1 MKKILSILLI
11 AALALSLVPLTASA
25 AEPTKL
31 NHVDIVFDMPK
42 AGDSRDMET
51 EVTVRSIKS
60 GNIDLM
66 AAGATIMY
74 TEWAGDDVETEDDFL
89 FRAGTTYLVT
99 IKLAFD
105 TTKGYCA
112 NYKMLEGDTV
122 VTADTFTATVNGQPA
137 TARTSAPYFP
147 TLQVSLKIEGERM
160 TDTERAELAAKQ
172 EKTAAAL
179 AKARRAVYPARTQ
192 AEADV
197 KNPENKGKTVVI
209 MDREHRGEGYNFAT
223 LDAYDDVGTLIMDVD
238 DSDFYN
244 HECANGF
251 AWVIVWKPYLNEIWL
266 SDKVDVYTFV
276 GRMDGELHDPVFH
289 SPLWESR
296 SDLQFC
302 TTDATLYIPESSV
315 AEFAKKMTEGRGYSI
330 PYSIKVYSGN
340 DVYAAQKAGGAAA
353 TKDWCPGHVYTHQ
366 IRSADRVY
374 TFANCQTAPRWYY
387 SCAICGK
394 CEYNPNHVSA
404 NFKAKPI
411 EKLMEFTHAT
421 LYDELATDEA
431 YIGVNAAGMHVYW
444 LSCDVCGRS
453 DRYLQQHLTEK
464 DLKLSGNDST
474 LEHYQ
479 QEVNAALQ
487 MRETLALSSTE
498 DQAGMFTLRL
508 RNTAKTSTWAQS
520 DVNFAL
526 NDNLLDLELLGN
538 DYTKNISRL
547 QFCSVVVRLAEEMT
561 GKTITPAAANTFTD
575 TNSPYVLKAYAAGI
589 TSGTSAT
596 TFSPD
601 ATLNRQQMA
610 TFLYRT
616 LRYIEKNSDYKYT
629 SYTSKLANYAD
640 NAQLESWAVE
650 SMAFMNALD
659 LIKGTSDTT
668 LSPNNKCTIEQA
680 IAVAERSVYA
690 HQIGWCQVEFSEL
703 KGDSQTDFLTLP
715 VMGTNVGATP
725 REGTIIWSL
734 GKRLGVY
741 MDEPEID
748 NNMPYTYCPV
758 INYYTGQKQYIVARD
773 LVPIRN

>member
-1 MKKILSILLI
+1 MKKILSLLLI

-137 TARTSAPYFP
+137 IARTSAPYFP
-147 TLQVSLKIEGERM
+147 TLQVSLTIEGERM

-192 AEADV
+192 AEADA
-197 KNPENKGKTVVI
+197 KNPENKGKTVVV
-209 MDREHRGEGYNFAT
+209 MDREHRGDGYNFAT
-223 LDAYDDVGTLIMDVD
+223 LDAYDDIGTLIMDVD

-276 GRMDGELHDPVFH
+276 GRMDNELRSPLDH
-289 SPLWESR
+289 SPLWEIR

-479 QEVNAALQ
+479 AEVNAALQ

-508 RNTAKTSTWAQS
+508 RNTAKTSAWAQS

-526 NDNLLDLELLGN
+526 NDNLLDLDLLGN

>member
-1 MKKILSILLI
+1 MKKRLSFLFCAAIV
-11 AALALSLVPLTASA
+11 AALLTVAAFAATPL
-25 AEPTKL
+25 K
-31 NHVDIVFDMPK
+31 HIDIVFDMPK
-42 AGDSRDMET
+42 AGDPCEMET
-51 EVTVRSIKS
+51 AVNVRSIKS
-60 GNIDLM
+60 GDIDLM
-66 AAGATIMY
+66 AAGVTVMY
-74 TEWAGDDVETEDDFL
+74 TEWAGDDVETEDDEFL

-99 IKLAFD
+99 VKLAFD

-112 NYKMLEGDTV
+112 NYTNLMGDTV

-147 TLQVSLKIEGERM
+147 TLQVSLTIEGERM
-160 TDTERAELAAKQ
+160 TDTERAELAAEQ
-172 EKTAAAL
+172 AKTAAAL

-197 KNPENKGKTVVI
+197 KKPENKGKTVVI

-251 AWVIVWKPYLNEIWL
+251 AWVIVWEPYLNEIWL

-387 SCAICGK
+387 SCSICGK

-411 EKLMEFTHAT
+411 EKLSEFTHAT
-421 LYDELATDEA
+421 LYDELATDQA
-431 YIGVNAAGMHVYW
+431 YVGVNAAGMHVYW

-479 QEVNAALQ
+479 AEVNAALQ

-690 HQIGWCQVEFSEL
+690 HQIGWCQVDFDDA
-703 KGDSQTDFLTLP
+703 KGNSQTDFLTLP

>member
-1 MKKILSILLI
+1 MKKLLSLLLI
-11 AALALSLVPLTASA
+11 AALALSLAPMTASA
-25 AEPTKL
+25 AATPLK
-31 NHVDIVFDMPK
+31 HIDIVFDMPK
-42 AGDSRDMET
+42 AGDPCEMET
-51 EVTVRSIKS
+51 AVNVRSIKS
-60 GNIDLM
+60 GGIDLM
-66 AAGATIMY
+66 AAGVTVMY
-74 TEWAGDDVETEDDFL
+74 TEWMGDDVETEDDFL

-99 IKLAFD
+99 VKLAFD

-112 NYKMLEGDTV
+112 NYTNLMGDTV

-147 TLQVSLKIEGERM
+147 TLQVSLTIEGERM
-160 TDTERAELAAKQ
+160 SDTERAELAAAQ

-197 KNPENKGKTVVI
+197 ENPENKGKTVVV

-244 HECANGF
+244 HECADGF

-289 SPLWESR
+289 SPYWESR

-302 TTDATLYIPESSV
+302 TTDGTLYIPESSV

-374 TFANCQTAPRWYY
+374 TFADCQTAPRWYY
-387 SCAICGK
+387 SCIICGK

-404 NFKAKPI
+404 SFDAKPI

-421 LYDELATDEA
+421 LYDQLATDQA
-431 YIGVNAAGMHVYW
+431 YVGVNAAGMHVYW

-479 QEVNAALQ
+479 AEVNAALQ

-575 TNSPYVLKAYAAGI
+575 TSSPYVLKAYAAGI
-589 TSGTSAT
+589 TSGTSET

-616 LRYIEKNSDYKYT
+616 LRYIEKNSDYSYT
-629 SYTSKLANYAD
+629 SYTSKLANYTD
-640 NAQLESWAVE
+640 RGQLESWAEE

-690 HQIGWCQVEFSEL
+690 HQIGWCQVDFDDA
-703 KGDSQTDFLTLP
+703 KGNSQTDFLTLP

-773 LVPIRN
+773 LRPIRN

>member
-42 AGDSRDMET
+42 AGDSREMET

-179 AKARRAVYPARTQ
+179 AQARRAVYPARTQ

-197 KNPENKGKTVVI
+197 KNPENKGKTVVV

-223 LDAYDDVGTLIMDVD
+223 LDAYDDIGTLIMDVD

-244 HECANGF
+244 RECADGF
-251 AWVIVWKPYLNEIWL
+251 AWVIVWKPYLKEIWL

-394 CEYNPNHVSA
+394 CEDNPNHVSA

-508 RNTAKTSTWAQS
+508 RNTAKTSAWAQT

-526 NDNLLDLELLGN
+526 NDNLLDLDLLGN

-575 TNSPYVLKAYAAGI
+575 TSSPYVLKAYAAGI

-629 SYTSKLANYAD
+629 SYTSKLSNYTD
-640 NAQLESWAVE
+640 NGQLESWAVE

-758 INYYTGQKQYIVARD
+758 INYYTGQRQYIVARD

>member
-1 MKKILSILLI
+1 MKKLLSLLLI

-31 NHVDIVFDMPK
+31 NHIDIVFDMPK
-42 AGDSRDMET
+42 AGDSCDMET

-66 AAGATIMY
+66 AAGATVWY
-74 TEWAGDDVETEDDFL
+74 TEWMGDDVETEDDFL
-89 FRAGTTYLVT
+89 FRAGTTYLVNV
-99 IKLAFD
+99 KLAFD

-112 NYKMLEGDTV
+112 NYKMLGGDTI
-122 VTADTFTATVNGQPA
+122 VTAETFSATVNGQPA
-137 TARTSAPYFP
+137 TVRTSAPYFP
-147 TLQVSLKIEGERM
+147 TLQVSLTIEGERM
-160 TDTERAELAAKQ
+160 SDAEKAELAAKQ

-179 AKARRAVYPARTQ
+179 AQARRAVYPARTQ
-192 AEADV
+192 AEADAA
-197 KNPENKGKTVVI
+197 NPENKGKTVVV
-209 MDREHRGEGYNFAT
+209 MDREHRGDGYNFAT
-223 LDAYDDVGTLIMDVD
+223 LDAYDDIGTLIMDVD

-244 HECANGF
+244 HECADGF
-251 AWVIVWKPYLNEIWL
+251 AWVIVWKPYLKEIWL

-276 GRMDGELHDPVFH
+276 GRMDNELRSQLDH
-289 SPLWESR
+289 SPRWEGR

-302 TTDATLYIPESSV
+302 TTDGTVFIPESSV
-315 AEFAKKMTEGRGYSI
+315 AEFAKKMTEGPGYLI
-330 PYSIKVYSGN
+330 PYNIKVYSGN
-340 DVYAAQKAGGAAA
+340 DVYAAQKAGAAAA
-353 TKDWCPGHVYTHQ
+353 TKDWCPGHVFNQQ

-374 TFANCQTAPRWYY
+374 TYPDCRTAPRWYY
-387 SCAICGK
+387 SCSICGK

-404 NFKAKPI
+404 NFKAKPV
-411 EKLMEFTHAT
+411 EKLMECTHST
-421 LYDELATDEA
+421 MYDELATDEA

-453 DRYLQQHLTEK
+453 DRYLQQHMTEK
-464 DLKLSGNDST
+464 DFILTGSDGT
-474 LEHYQ
+474 LEQYQ
-479 QEVNAALQ
+479 KEVNAALQ

-508 RNTAKTSTWAQS
+508 RSTAKTSTWAQS

-526 NDNLLDLELLGN
+526 NDNLLDLDLLGN

-575 TNSPYVLKAYAAGI
+575 TNNPYVLKAYAAGI
-589 TSGTSAT
+589 TSGTSET

-616 LRYIEKNSDYKYT
+616 LRYIEKNSDYSYT
-629 SYTSKLANYAD
+629 SYTSKLDNYTD
-640 NAQLESWAVE
+640 RGQLAGWAEE

-659 LIKGTSDTT
+659 LVKGTSDTT

-690 HQIGWCQVEFSEL
+690 HQIGWCQVVFSEQNSF
-703 KGDSQTDFLTLP
+703 GITDFLTLP

-725 REGTIIWSL
+725 REGTIVWSL

-748 NNMPYTYCPV
+748 DNMPFTYCPV

-773 LVPIRN
+773 LRPVRN

>member
-1 MKKILSILLI
+1 MKKRLSFLFCAAIV
-11 AALALSLVPLTASA
+11 AALLTVAAFAATPL
-25 AEPTKL
+25 K
-31 NHVDIVFDMPK
+31 HIDIVFDMPK
-42 AGDSRDMET
+42 AGDPCELET
-51 EVTVRSIKS
+51 AVNVRSIKS
-60 GNIDLM
+60 GDIDLM
-66 AAGATIMY
+66 AAGVTVLY
-74 TEWAGDDVETEDDFL
+74 TEWAGDDVETEDDEFL

-99 IKLAFD
+99 VKLAFD

-112 NYKMLEGDTV
+112 NYTNLMGDTV

-147 TLQVSLKIEGERM
+147 TLQVSLTIEGERM
-160 TDTERAELAAKQ
+160 TDTERAELAAEQ
-172 EKTAAAL
+172 AKTAAAL

-251 AWVIVWKPYLNEIWL
+251 AWVIVWEPYLNEIWL

-387 SCAICGK
+387 SCSICGK

-411 EKLMEFTHAT
+411 EKLSEFTHAT

-479 QEVNAALQ
+479 AEVNAALQ

-526 NDNLLDLELLGN
+526 NDNLLDLDLLGN

>member
-1 MKKILSILLI
+1 MKKLLSLLLI
-11 AALALSLVPLTASA
+11 AALALSLAPMTASA
-25 AEPTKL
+25 AATPLK
-31 NHVDIVFDMPK
+31 HIDIVFDMPK
-42 AGDSRDMET
+42 AGDPCEMET
-51 EVTVRSIKS
+51 AVNVRSIKS
-60 GNIDLM
+60 GGIDLM
-66 AAGATIMY
+66 AAGVTVMY
-74 TEWAGDDVETEDDFL
+74 TEWAGDDVETEDDEFL

-99 IKLAFD
+99 VKLAFD

-112 NYKMLEGDTV
+112 NYTNLMGDTV

-147 TLQVSLKIEGERM
+147 TLQVSLTIEGERM
-160 TDTERAELAAKQ
+160 SDTEKAELAAAQ

-244 HECANGF
+244 HECADGF
-251 AWVIVWKPYLNEIWL
+251 AWVIVWEPYLNEIWL

-289 SPLWESR
+289 SPYWESR

-302 TTDATLYIPESSV
+302 TTDGTLYIPESSV

-387 SCAICGK
+387 SCSICGK

-421 LYDELATDEA
+421 LYDELATDQA
-431 YIGVNAAGMHVYW
+431 YVGVNAAGMHVYW

-479 QEVNAALQ
+479 AEVNAALQ

-538 DYTKNISRL
+538 DYTKNILRL

-575 TNSPYVLKAYAAGI
+575 TSSPYVLKAYAAGI
-589 TSGTSAT
+589 TSGTSET

-690 HQIGWCQVEFSEL
+690 HQIGWCQVDFDDA
-703 KGDSQTDFLTLP
+703 KGNSQTDFLTLP

-741 MDEPEID
+741 MDEPEIN

-773 LVPIRN
+773 LRPIRN

>member
-1 MKKILSILLI
+1 MKKCLSFLFCAAIV
-11 AALALSLVPLTASA
+11 AALLTVAAFAATPL
-25 AEPTKL
+25 K
-31 NHVDIVFDMPK
+31 HIDIVFDMPK
-42 AGDSRDMET
+42 AGDPCEMET
-51 EVTVRSIKS
+51 AVNVRSIKS
-60 GNIDLM
+60 GDIDLM
-66 AAGATIMY
+66 AAGVTVMY
-74 TEWAGDDVETEDDFL
+74 TEWAGDDVETGDDEFL

-99 IKLAFD
+99 VKLAFD

-112 NYKMLEGDTV
+112 NYTNLMGDTV

-147 TLQVSLKIEGERM
+147 TLQVSLTIEGERM
-160 TDTERAELAAKQ
+160 TDTERAELAAEQ
-172 EKTAAAL
+172 AKTAAAL

-251 AWVIVWKPYLNEIWL
+251 AWVIVWEPYLNEIWL

-387 SCAICGK
+387 SCSICGK

-411 EKLMEFTHAT
+411 EKLSEFTHAT

-479 QEVNAALQ
+479 AEVNAALQ

-526 NDNLLDLELLGN
+526 NDNLLDLDLLGN

>member
-1 MKKILSILLI
+1 MKKRLSFLFCAAIV
-11 AALALSLVPLTASA
+11 AALLTVAAFAATPL
-25 AEPTKL
+25 K
-31 NHVDIVFDMPK
+31 HIDIVFDMPK
-42 AGDSRDMET
+42 AGDPCEMET
-51 EVTVRSIKS
+51 AVNVRSIKS
-60 GNIDLM
+60 GDIDLM
-66 AAGATIMY
+66 AAGVTVMY
-74 TEWAGDDVETEDDFL
+74 TEWAGDDVETEDDEFL

-99 IKLAFD
+99 VKLAFD

-112 NYKMLEGDTV
+112 NYTNLMGDTV

-147 TLQVSLKIEGERM
+147 TLQVSLTIEGERM
-160 TDTERAELAAKQ
+160 TDTERAELAAEQ
-172 EKTAAAL
+172 AKTAAAL

-251 AWVIVWKPYLNEIWL
+251 AWVIVWEPYLNEIWL

-387 SCAICGK
+387 SCVICGK
-394 CEYNPNHVSA
+394 CENNPNHVSA
-404 NFKAKPI
+404 SFDAKPI
-411 EKLMEFTHAT
+411 EKLMECTHAT

-479 QEVNAALQ
+479 AEVNAALQ

-498 DQAGMFTLRL
+498 DQAGMFMLRL

-526 NDNLLDLELLGN
+526 NDNLLDLDLLGN

>member
-1 MKKILSILLI
+1 MKKLLSLLLI
-11 AALALSLVPLTASA
+11 AALALSLAPMTASA
-25 AEPTKL
+25 AATPLK
-31 NHVDIVFDMPK
+31 HIDIVFDMPK
-42 AGDSRDMET
+42 AGDPCEMET
-51 EVTVRSIKS
+51 AVNVRSIKS
-60 GNIDLM
+60 GGIDLM
-66 AAGATIMY
+66 AAGVTVMY
-74 TEWAGDDVETEDDFL
+74 TEWAGDDVETEDDEFL

-99 IKLAFD
+99 VKLAFD

-112 NYKMLEGDTV
+112 NYTNLMGDTV

-147 TLQVSLKIEGERM
+147 TLQVSLTIEGERM
-160 TDTERAELAAKQ
+160 SDTEKAELAAAQ

-209 MDREHRGEGYNFAT
+209 MDSEHRGEGYNFAT

-244 HECANGF
+244 HECADGF
-251 AWVIVWKPYLNEIWL
+251 AWVIVWEPYLNEIWL

-289 SPLWESR
+289 SPYWESR

-302 TTDATLYIPESSV
+302 TTDGTLYIPESSV

-387 SCAICGK
+387 SCSICGK

-421 LYDELATDEA
+421 LYDELATDQA
-431 YIGVNAAGMHVYW
+431 YVGVNAAGMHVYW

-479 QEVNAALQ
+479 AEVNAALQ

-561 GKTITPAAANTFTD
+561 GKSITPAAANTFTD
-575 TNSPYVLKAYAAGI
+575 TSSPYVLKAYAAGI

-629 SYTSKLANYAD
+629 SYTSKLSNYAD

-690 HQIGWCQVEFSEL
+690 HQIGWCQVDFDDA
-703 KGDSQTDFLTLP
+703 KGNSQTDFLTLP

-741 MDEPEID
+741 MDEPEIN

-773 LVPIRN
+773 LRPIRN

>member
-1 MKKILSILLI
+1 MKKLLSLLLI
-11 AALALSLVPLTASA
+11 AALALSLAPMTASA
-25 AEPTKL
+25 AATPLK
-31 NHVDIVFDMPK
+31 HIDIVFDMPK
-42 AGDSRDMET
+42 AGDPCEMET
-51 EVTVRSIKS
+51 AVNVRSIKS
-60 GNIDLM
+60 GDIDLM
-66 AAGATIMY
+66 AAGVTVMY
-74 TEWAGDDVETEDDFL
+74 TEWAGDDVETEDDEFL

-99 IKLAFD
+99 VKLAFD

-112 NYKMLEGDTV
+112 NYTNLMGDTV

-147 TLQVSLKIEGERM
+147 TLQVSLTIEGERM
-160 TDTERAELAAKQ
+160 SDTEKAELAAKQ

-192 AEADV
+192 AEADAA
-197 KNPENKGKTVVI
+197 NPINKGKTVVV
-209 MDREHRGEGYNFAT
+209 MNGSDRGEGYNLGY
-223 LDAYDDVGTLIMDVD
+223 LDQFDDIGTLIMDVD

-244 HECANGF
+244 HYCAESTSDI
-251 AWVIVWKPYLNEIWL
+251 IVWSRYLKEIWL
-266 SDKVDVYTFV
+266 SEKVDVYTFI
-276 GRMDGELHDPVFH
+276 GRMDNSLRSPLDH
-289 SPLWESR
+289 SPRWEIR

-302 TTDATLYIPESSV
+302 STDGTLYIPESAV
-315 AEFAKKMTEGRGYSI
+315 PALIDKQTNGVTYII
-330 PYSIKVYSGN
+330 PYNIKVYSGH
-340 DVYAAQKAGGAAA
+340 DVYAAQKAGGTA
-353 TKDWCPGHVYTHQ
+353 TKDWCPGHVYTQQ
-366 IRSADRVY
+366 IKTADRVY
-374 TFANCQTAPRWYY
+374 TFADCQTAPRWYY
-387 SCAICGK
+387 SCIICGK

-404 NFKAKPI
+404 RFRATAI
-411 EKLMEFTHAT
+411 EKLMEFTHST
-421 LYDELATDEA
+421 LYDQLATDQA
-431 YIGVNAAGMHVYW
+431 YVGVNAAGMHVYW

-479 QEVNAALQ
+479 AEVNAALQ

-575 TNSPYVLKAYAAGI
+575 TSSPYVLKAYAAGI
-589 TSGTSAT
+589 TSGTSET

-616 LRYIEKNSDYKYT
+616 LRYIEKNSDYSYT
-629 SYTSKLANYAD
+629 SYTSKLANYTD
-640 NAQLESWAVE
+640 RGQLESWAEE

-690 HQIGWCQVEFSEL
+690 HQIGWHQVVFSEQN
-703 KGDSQTDFLTLP
+703 GSGITDFLTLP

-725 REGTIIWSL
+725 REGTIIWAL

-773 LVPIRN
+773 LRPIRN

>member
-1 MKKILSILLI
+1 MKKILSLLLI
-11 AALALSLVPLTASA
+11 AALALSFVPLTASA

-31 NHVDIVFDMPK
+31 NHIDIVFDMPK
-42 AGDSRDMET
+42 AGDSREMET

-147 TLQVSLKIEGERM
+147 TLQVSLTIEGERM
-160 TDTERAELAAKQ
+160 TDKERAELAAKQ

-179 AKARRAVYPARTQ
+179 AAARRAVYPARTQ
-192 AEADV
+192 AEADAE
-197 KNPENKGKTVVI
+197 NPVNKGKTVVV
-209 MDREHRGEGYNFAT
+209 MDREHRGEGYNLAY
-223 LDAYDDVGTLIMDVD
+223 LDNFDDIGTLIMDVD

-244 HECANGF
+244 RDCAEGTF
-251 AWVIVWKPYLNEIWL
+251 DVIVWSRHLKNIWL

-276 GRMDGELHDPVFH
+276 GRMDNALRSPLDH
-289 SPLWESR
+289 SPRWEIR

-302 TTDATLYIPESSV
+302 STDGTVYIPESAV
-315 AEFAKKMTEGRGYSI
+315 PAFAKKMTEGPGYLI
-330 PYSIKVYSGN
+330 PYNIKVYSGN
-340 DVYAAQKAGGAAA
+340 DVYAAQKAGAAA
-353 TKDWCPGHVYTHQ
+353 TKDWCPGHVYTQQ
-366 IRSADRVY
+366 IKTADRVY
-374 TFANCQTAPRWYY
+374 TYSDCQTPPRWYY
-387 SCAICGK
+387 SCIICGK

-404 NFKAKPI
+404 SFEAKPI
-411 EKLMEFTHAT
+411 EKLMECTHAT
-421 LYDELATDEA
+421 LYDELATDQA
-431 YIGVNAAGMHVYW
+431 YIGVNAAGMYVYW

-479 QEVNAALQ
+479 AEVNAALQ

-526 NDNLLDLELLGN
+526 NDNLLDLDLLGN

-575 TNSPYVLKAYAAGI
+575 TSSPYVLKAYAAGI

-690 HQIGWCQVEFSEL
+690 HQIGWCQVEFSEQNGL
-703 KGDSQTDFLTLP
+703 GITDFLTLP

-741 MDEPEID
+741 MDAPEID

-758 INYYTGQKQYIVARD
+758 INYYTGQRQYIVARD

>member
-1 MKKILSILLI
+1 MKKRLSFLFCAAIV
-11 AALALSLVPLTASA
+11 AALLTVAAFAATPL
-25 AEPTKL
+25 K
-31 NHVDIVFDMPK
+31 HIDIVFDMPK
-42 AGDSRDMET
+42 AGDPCEMET
-51 EVTVRSIKS
+51 AVNVRSIKS
-60 GNIDLM
+60 GDIDLM
-66 AAGATIMY
+66 AAGVTVMY
-74 TEWAGDDVETEDDFL
+74 TEWAGDDVETEDDEFL

-99 IKLAFD
+99 VKLAFD

-112 NYKMLEGDTV
+112 NYTNLMGDTV

-147 TLQVSLKIEGERM
+147 TLQVSLTIEGERM
-160 TDTERAELAAKQ
+160 TDTERAELAAEQ
-172 EKTAAAL
+172 AKTAAAL

-251 AWVIVWKPYLNEIWL
+251 AWVIVWEPYLNEIWL

-387 SCAICGK
+387 SCSICGK

-411 EKLMEFTHAT
+411 EKLSEFTHAT
-421 LYDELATDEA
+421 LYDELATDQA

-479 QEVNAALQ
+479 AEVNAALQ

-526 NDNLLDLELLGN
+526 NDNLLDLDLLGN

>member
-1 MKKILSILLI
+1 MKKILSLLLI

-31 NHVDIVFDMPK
+31 NHIDIVFDMPK
-42 AGDSRDMET
+42 AGDSREMET

-147 TLQVSLKIEGERM
+147 TLQVSLTIEGERM
-160 TDTERAELAAKQ
+160 TDKERAELAAKQ

-192 AEADV
+192 AEADAE
-197 KNPENKGKTVVI
+197 NPENKGKTVVI

-244 HECANGF
+244 HECATGF

-330 PYSIKVYSGN
+330 PYSIKVYAGN

-479 QEVNAALQ
+479 AEVNAALQ

-508 RNTAKTSTWAQS
+508 RNTAKTSAWAQS

-526 NDNLLDLELLGN
+526 NDNLLDLDLLGN

-758 INYYTGQKQYIVARD
+758 INYYTGQRQYIVARD

>member
-1 MKKILSILLI
+1 MKKILSLLLI

-42 AGDSRDMET
+42 AGDSREMET

-147 TLQVSLKIEGERM
+147 TLQVSLTIEGERM

-192 AEADV
+192 AEADA
-197 KNPENKGKTVVI
+197 KNPENKGKTVVV
-209 MDREHRGEGYNFAT
+209 MDREHRGDGYNFAT
-223 LDAYDDVGTLIMDVD
+223 LDAYDDIGTLIMDVD

-244 HECANGF
+244 RECANGF

-276 GRMDGELHDPVFH
+276 GRMDNELRSPLDH
-289 SPLWESR
+289 SPLWEIR

-302 TTDATLYIPESSV
+302 STDGTVYIPESAV
-315 AEFAKKMTEGRGYSI
+315 PAFAKKMTEGPGYLI
-330 PYSIKVYSGN
+330 PYNIKVYSGN
-340 DVYAAQKAGGAAA
+340 DVYAAQKAGAAA
-353 TKDWCPGHVYTHQ
+353 TKDWCPGHVYTQQ

-374 TFANCQTAPRWYY
+374 TYSDCQTPPRWYY
-387 SCAICGK
+387 SCVICGK
-394 CEYNPNHVSA
+394 CENNPNHVSA
-404 NFKAKPI
+404 SFDAKPI
-411 EKLMEFTHAT
+411 EKLMECTHAT

-479 QEVNAALQ
+479 AEVNAALQ

-526 NDNLLDLELLGN
+526 NDNLLDLDLLGN

-629 SYTSKLANYAD
+629 SYTSKLSNYTD
-640 NAQLESWAVE
+640 NGQLESWAVE

>member
-1 MKKILSILLI
+1 MKKILSLLLI

-31 NHVDIVFDMPK
+31 NHIDIVFDMPK
-42 AGDSRDMET
+42 AGDSREMET

-147 TLQVSLKIEGERM
+147 TLQVSLTIEGERM

-251 AWVIVWKPYLNEIWL
+251 AWVIVWEPYLNEIWL

-340 DVYAAQKAGGAAA
+340 DVYAAQKAGAAA

-404 NFKAKPI
+404 SFEAKPI
-411 EKLMEFTHAT
+411 EKLSEFTHAT
-421 LYDELATDEA
+421 MYDELATDQA
-431 YIGVNAAGMHVYW
+431 YVGVNAAGMHVYW

-526 NDNLLDLELLGN
+526 NDNLLDLDLLGN

-561 GKTITPAAANTFTD
+561 GKSITPAAANTFTD
-575 TNSPYVLKAYAAGI
+575 TNNAYVLKAYAAGI

-741 MDEPEID
+741 MDDPEID

>member
-1 MKKILSILLI
+1 MKKRLSFLFCAAIV
-11 AALALSLVPLTASA
+11 AALLTVAAFAATPL
-25 AEPTKL
+25 K
-31 NHVDIVFDMPK
+31 HIDIVFDMPK
-42 AGDSRDMET
+42 AGDPCEMET
-51 EVTVRSIKS
+51 AVNVRSIKS
-60 GNIDLM
+60 GDIDLM
-66 AAGATIMY
+66 AAGVTVMY
-74 TEWAGDDVETEDDFL
+74 TEWAGDDVETEDDEFL

-99 IKLAFD
+99 VKLAFD

-112 NYKMLEGDTV
+112 NYTNLMGDTV
-122 VTADTFTATVNGQPA
+122 VTADTFTATVNGKPA

-147 TLQVSLKIEGERM
+147 TLQVSLTIEGERM
-160 TDTERAELAAKQ
+160 TDTERAELAAEQ

-197 KNPENKGKTVVI
+197 KNPENKGKTVVV

-251 AWVIVWKPYLNEIWL
+251 AWVIVWEPYLNEIWL

-387 SCAICGK
+387 SCSICGK

-421 LYDELATDEA
+421 LYDELATDQA

-479 QEVNAALQ
+479 AEVNAALQ

-690 HQIGWCQVEFSEL
+690 HQIGWCQVDFDDA
-703 KGDSQTDFLTLP
+703 KGNSQTDFLTLP

>member
-1 MKKILSILLI
+1 MKKILSLLLI

-42 AGDSRDMET
+42 AGDSREMET

-147 TLQVSLKIEGERM
+147 TLQVSLTIEGERM

-197 KNPENKGKTVVI
+197 KNPENKGKTVVV

-251 AWVIVWKPYLNEIWL
+251 AWVIVWEPYLNEIWL

-404 NFKAKPI
+404 SFEAKPI

-421 LYDELATDEA
+421 MYDELATDQA
-431 YIGVNAAGMHVYW
+431 YVGVNAAGMHVYW

-498 DQAGMFTLRL
+498 DQAGMFMLRL

-526 NDNLLDLELLGN
+526 NDNLLDLDLLGN

-575 TNSPYVLKAYAAGI
+575 TNNAYVLKAYAAGI

-741 MDEPEID
+741 MDEPEVD
-748 NNMPYTYCPV
+748 YNMPYTYCPV

>member
-42 AGDSRDMET
+42 AGDSREMET

-147 TLQVSLKIEGERM
+147 TLQVSLTIEGERM
-160 TDTERAELAAKQ
+160 TDKERAELAAKQ

-192 AEADV
+192 AEADA
-197 KNPENKGKTVVI
+197 KNPENKGKTVVV
-209 MDREHRGEGYNFAT
+209 MDREHRGDGYNFAT
-223 LDAYDDVGTLIMDVD
+223 LDAYDDIGTLIMDVD

-244 HECANGF
+244 RECANGF

-276 GRMDGELHDPVFH
+276 GRMDNELRSPLDH
-289 SPLWESR
+289 SPLWEIR

-302 TTDATLYIPESSV
+302 STDGTVYIPESAV
-315 AEFAKKMTEGRGYSI
+315 PAFAKKMTEGPGYLI
-330 PYSIKVYSGN
+330 PYNIKVYSGN
-340 DVYAAQKAGGAAA
+340 DVYAAQKAGAAA
-353 TKDWCPGHVYTHQ
+353 TKDWCPGHVYTQQ

-374 TFANCQTAPRWYY
+374 TYSDCQTPPRWYY
-387 SCAICGK
+387 SCVICGK
-394 CEYNPNHVSA
+394 CENNPNHVSA
-404 NFKAKPI
+404 SFDAKPI
-411 EKLMEFTHAT
+411 EKLMECTHAT

-479 QEVNAALQ
+479 AEVNAALQ

-526 NDNLLDLELLGN
+526 NDNLLDLDLLGN

>member
-1 MKKILSILLI
+1 MKKILSLLLF

-31 NHVDIVFDMPK
+31 NHIDIVFDMPK
-42 AGDSRDMET
+42 AGDSREMET

-147 TLQVSLKIEGERM
+147 TLQVSLTIEGERM
-160 TDTERAELAAKQ
+160 TDKERAELAAKQ

-192 AEADV
+192 AEADAE
-197 KNPENKGKTVVI
+197 NPVNKGKTVVV
-209 MDREHRGEGYNFAT
+209 MDREHRGDGYNLAY
-223 LDAYDDVGTLIMDVD
+223 LDNFDDIGTLIMDVD

-244 HECANGF
+244 RDCAEGTF
-251 AWVIVWKPYLNEIWL
+251 DVIVWSRHLKNIWL

-276 GRMDGELHDPVFH
+276 GRMDNALRSPLDH
-289 SPLWESR
+289 SPRWEIR

-302 TTDATLYIPESSV
+302 STDGTVYIPESAV
-315 AEFAKKMTEGRGYSI
+315 PAFAKKMTEGPGYLI
-330 PYSIKVYSGN
+330 PYNIKVYSGN
-340 DVYAAQKAGGAAA
+340 DVYAAQKAGAAA
-353 TKDWCPGHVYTHQ
+353 TKDWCPGHVYTQQ
-366 IRSADRVY
+366 IKTADRVY
-374 TFANCQTAPRWYY
+374 TYSDCQTPPRWYY
-387 SCAICGK
+387 SCIICGK

-404 NFKAKPI
+404 SFEAKPI
-411 EKLMEFTHAT
+411 EKLMECTHAT
-421 LYDELATDEA
+421 LYDELATDQA
-431 YIGVNAAGMHVYW
+431 YIGVNAAGMYVYW

-479 QEVNAALQ
+479 AEVNAALQ

-526 NDNLLDLELLGN
+526 NDNLLDLDLLGN

-575 TNSPYVLKAYAAGI
+575 TSNAYVLKAYAAGI

-629 SYTSKLANYAD
+629 SYTSKLSNYTD
-640 NAQLESWAVE
+640 NGQLESWAVE

-690 HQIGWCQVEFSEL
+690 HQIGWCQVEFSEQNGL
-703 KGDSQTDFLTLP
+703 GITDFLTLP

-741 MDEPEID
+741 MDAPEID

-758 INYYTGQKQYIVARD
+758 INYYTGQRQYIVARD

>member
-1 MKKILSILLI
+1 MKKILSLLLI

-147 TLQVSLKIEGERM
+147 TLQVSLTIEGERM

-244 HECANGF
+244 HECATGF

-330 PYSIKVYSGN
+330 PYSIKVYAGN

-479 QEVNAALQ
+479 AEVNAALQ

-508 RNTAKTSTWAQS
+508 RNTAKTSAWAQS

-526 NDNLLDLELLGN
+526 NDNLLDLDLLGN

-640 NAQLESWAVE
+640 NAQIESWAVE

-715 VMGTNVGATP
+715 VEGTNVGATP

>member
-1 MKKILSILLI
+1 MKKRLSFLFCAAIV
-11 AALALSLVPLTASA
+11 AALLTVAAFAATPL
-25 AEPTKL
+25 K
-31 NHVDIVFDMPK
+31 HIDIVFDMPK
-42 AGDSRDMET
+42 AGDPCEMET
-51 EVTVRSIKS
+51 AVNVRSIKS
-60 GNIDLM
+60 GDIDLM

-74 TEWAGDDVETEDDFL
+74 TEWAGDDVETEDDEFL

-99 IKLAFD
+99 VKLAFD

-112 NYKMLEGDTV
+112 NYTNLMGDTV

-147 TLQVSLKIEGERM
+147 TLQVSLTIEGERM
-160 TDTERAELAAKQ
+160 TDTERAELAVEQA
-172 EKTAAAL
+172 KTAAAL

-197 KNPENKGKTVVI
+197 KKPENKGKTVVV

-244 HECANGF
+244 HECADGF
-251 AWVIVWKPYLNEIWL
+251 AWVIVWEPYLNEIWL

-387 SCAICGK
+387 SCSICGK

-479 QEVNAALQ
+479 AEVNAALQ

-526 NDNLLDLELLGN
+526 NDNLLDLDLLGN

-616 LRYIEKNSDYKYT
+616 LRYIEKNSDYSYT

-725 REGTIIWSL
+725 REGTIIWAL

-741 MDEPEID
+741 MDEPEIN

>member
-1 MKKILSILLI
+1 MKKRLSFLFCAAIVAVLLSV
-11 AALALSLVPLTASA
+11 AAFAATPL
-25 AEPTKL
+25 K
-31 NHVDIVFDMPK
+31 HVDIVFDMPK
-42 AGDSRDMET
+42 AGDPCEMET
-51 EVTVRSIKS
+51 AVNVRSIKS
-60 GNIDLM
+60 GDIDLM
-66 AAGATIMY
+66 AAGVTVMY
-74 TEWAGDDVETEDDFL
+74 TEWAGDDVETEDDEFL

-99 IKLAFD
+99 VKLAFD

-112 NYKMLEGDTV
+112 NYTNLMGDTV

-147 TLQVSLKIEGERM
+147 TLQVSLTIEGERM
-160 TDTERAELAAKQ
+160 TDTERAELAAEQ
-172 EKTAAAL
+172 AKTAAAL

-244 HECANGF
+244 HECADGF
-251 AWVIVWKPYLNEIWL
+251 AWVIVWEPYLNEIWL

-289 SPLWESR
+289 SPYWESR

-302 TTDATLYIPESSV
+302 TTDATLYIPKSSV

-387 SCAICGK
+387 SCSICGK
-394 CEYNPNHVSA
+394 CEHNPNHVSA

-421 LYDELATDEA
+421 LYDELATDQA
-431 YIGVNAAGMHVYW
+431 YVGVNAAGMHVYW

-479 QEVNAALQ
+479 AEVNAALQ

-526 NDNLLDLELLGN
+526 NDNLLDLDLLGN

-629 SYTSKLANYAD
+629 SYTSKLANYTD
-640 NAQLESWAVE
+640 KGQLESWAVE

>member
-1 MKKILSILLI
+1 MKKILSLLLI
-11 AALALSLVPLTASA
+11 AVLALSLVPLTASA

-31 NHVDIVFDMPK
+31 NHIDIVFDMPK
-42 AGDSRDMET
+42 AGDSREMET

-147 TLQVSLKIEGERM
+147 TLQVSLTIEGERM
-160 TDTERAELAAKQ
+160 TDKERAELAAKQ

-244 HECANGF
+244 HECATGF

-330 PYSIKVYSGN
+330 PYSIKVYAGN

-479 QEVNAALQ
+479 AEVNAALQ

-508 RNTAKTSTWAQS
+508 RNTAKTSAWAQS

-526 NDNLLDLELLGN
+526 NDNLLDLDLLGN

-741 MDEPEID
+741 MDAPEID

-758 INYYTGQKQYIVARD
+758 INYYTGQRQYIVARD

>member
-1 MKKILSILLI
+1 MKKILSLLLI

-147 TLQVSLKIEGERM
+147 TLQVSLTIEGERM
-160 TDTERAELAAKQ
+160 TDKERAELAAKQ

-244 HECANGF
+244 HECATGF

-276 GRMDGELHDPVFH
+276 GRMDNELHSPLDH

-302 TTDATLYIPESSV
+302 TTDGTLFIPESSV
-315 AEFAKKMTEGRGYSI
+315 AEFAKKMTEGHGYSI
-330 PYSIKVYSGN
+330 PYSIKVYAGN
-340 DVYAAQKAGGAAA
+340 DVYAAQKAGAAAA

-387 SCAICGK
+387 SCVICGK

-479 QEVNAALQ
+479 AEVNAALQ

-508 RNTAKTSTWAQS
+508 RNTAKTSAWAQS

-526 NDNLLDLELLGN
+526 NDNLLDLDLLGN

-690 HQIGWCQVEFSEL
+690 HQIGWCQVDFDKL
-703 KGDSQTDFLTLP
+703 KDNGLTDFLTLP
-715 VMGTNVGATP
+715 VEGTNVGATP

-758 INYYTGQKQYIVARD
+758 INYYTGQRQYIVARD

>member
-1 MKKILSILLI
+1 MKKILSLLLI

-31 NHVDIVFDMPK
+31 NHIDIVFDMPK
-42 AGDSRDMET
+42 AGDSREMET

-147 TLQVSLKIEGERM
+147 TLQVSLTIEGERM
-160 TDTERAELAAKQ
+160 TDKERAELAAKQ

-192 AEADV
+192 AEADAA
-197 KNPENKGKTVVI
+197 NPENKGKTVVV

-244 HECANGF
+244 RECADGF

-479 QEVNAALQ
+479 AEVNAALQ

-508 RNTAKTSTWAQS
+508 RNTAKTSAWAQS

-526 NDNLLDLELLGN
+526 NDNLLDLDLLGN

-715 VMGTNVGATP
+715 VEGTNVGATP

>member
-1 MKKILSILLI
+1 MKKRLSFLFCAAIV
-11 AALALSLVPLTASA
+11 AALLTVAAFAATPL
-25 AEPTKL
+25 K
-31 NHVDIVFDMPK
+31 HIDIVFDMPK
-42 AGDSRDMET
+42 AGDPCEMET
-51 EVTVRSIKS
+51 AVNVRSIKS
-60 GNIDLM
+60 GDIDLM
-66 AAGATIMY
+66 AAGVTVMY
-74 TEWAGDDVETEDDFL
+74 TEWAGDDVETEDDEFL

-99 IKLAFD
+99 VKLAFD

-112 NYKMLEGDTV
+112 NYTNLMGDTV

-147 TLQVSLKIEGERM
+147 TLQVSLTIEGERM
-160 TDTERAELAAKQ
+160 TDTERAELAAEQ
-172 EKTAAAL
+172 AKTAAAL

-251 AWVIVWKPYLNEIWL
+251 AWVIVWEPYLNEIWL

-387 SCAICGK
+387 SCSICGK

-431 YIGVNAAGMHVYW
+431 YVGVNAAGMHVYW

-479 QEVNAALQ
+479 AEVNAALQ

-498 DQAGMFTLRL
+498 DQAGMFMLRL
-508 RNTAKTSTWAQS
+508 RNTAKTSAWAQS

-526 NDNLLDLELLGN
+526 NDNLLDLDLLGN

>member
-147 TLQVSLKIEGERM
+147 TLQVSLTIEGERM

-192 AEADV
+192 AEADA
-197 KNPENKGKTVVI
+197 KNPENKGKTVVV
-209 MDREHRGEGYNFAT
+209 MDREHRGDGYNFAT
-223 LDAYDDVGTLIMDVD
+223 LDAYDDIGTLIMDVD

-244 HECANGF
+244 RECANGF

-276 GRMDGELHDPVFH
+276 GRMDNELRSPLDH
-289 SPLWESR
+289 SPLWEIR

-302 TTDATLYIPESSV
+302 STDGTVYIPESAV
-315 AEFAKKMTEGRGYSI
+315 PAFAKKMTEGPGYLI
-330 PYSIKVYSGN
+330 PYNIKVYSGN
-340 DVYAAQKAGGAAA
+340 DVYAAQKAGAAA
-353 TKDWCPGHVYTHQ
+353 TKDWCPGHVYTQQ

-374 TFANCQTAPRWYY
+374 TYSDCQTPPRWYY
-387 SCAICGK
+387 SCVICGK
-394 CEYNPNHVSA
+394 CENNPNHVSA
-404 NFKAKPI
+404 SFDAKPI
-411 EKLMEFTHAT
+411 EKLMECTHAT

-479 QEVNAALQ
+479 AEVNAALQ

-526 NDNLLDLELLGN
+526 NDNLLDLDLLGN

>member
-1 MKKILSILLI
+1 MKKILSLLLI

-42 AGDSRDMET
+42 AGDSREMET

-147 TLQVSLKIEGERM
+147 TLQVSLTIEGERM
-160 TDTERAELAAKQ
+160 TDKERAELAAKQ

-192 AEADV
+192 AEADAE
-197 KNPENKGKTVVI
+197 NPVNKGKTVVV
-209 MDREHRGEGYNFAT
+209 MDREHRGDGYNLAY
-223 LDAYDDVGTLIMDVD
+223 LDNFDDIGTLIMDVD

-244 HECANGF
+244 RDCAEGTF
-251 AWVIVWKPYLNEIWL
+251 DVIVWSRHLKNIWL

-276 GRMDGELHDPVFH
+276 GRMDNALRSPLDH
-289 SPLWESR
+289 SPRWEIR

-302 TTDATLYIPESSV
+302 STDGTVYIPESAV
-315 AEFAKKMTEGRGYSI
+315 PAFAKKMTEGPGYLI
-330 PYSIKVYSGN
+330 PYNIKVYSGN
-340 DVYAAQKAGGAAA
+340 DVYAAQKAGAAA
-353 TKDWCPGHVYTHQ
+353 TKDWCPGHVYTQQ
-366 IRSADRVY
+366 IKTADRVY
-374 TFANCQTAPRWYY
+374 TYSDCQTPPRWYY
-387 SCAICGK
+387 SCIICGK

-404 NFKAKPI
+404 SFEAKPI
-411 EKLMEFTHAT
+411 EKLMECTHAT
-421 LYDELATDEA
+421 LYDELATDQA
-431 YIGVNAAGMHVYW
+431 YVGVNAAGMHVYW

-526 NDNLLDLELLGN
+526 NDNLLDLDLLGN

-575 TNSPYVLKAYAAGI
+575 TSSPYVLKAYAAGI

-616 LRYIEKNSDYKYT
+616 LRYIEKNSDYSYT
-629 SYTSKLANYAD
+629 SYTSKLSNYTD
-640 NAQLESWAVE
+640 NGQLESWAVE

-690 HQIGWCQVEFSEL
+690 HQIGWCQVDFDEL
-703 KGDSQTDFLTLP
+703 KGNGITDFLTLP

-758 INYYTGQKQYIVARD
+758 INYYTGQRQYIVARD

>member
-1 MKKILSILLI
+1 MKKLLSLLLI
-11 AALALSLVPLTASA
+11 AALALSLAPLTATA
-25 AEPTKL
+25 AATPLK
-31 NHVDIVFDMPK
+31 HIDIVFDMPK
-42 AGDSRDMET
+42 AGDSREMET
-51 EVTVRSIKS
+51 AVNVRSIKS
-60 GNIDLM
+60 GGIDLM
-66 AAGATIMY
+66 AAGVTVMY
-74 TEWAGDDVETEDDFL
+74 TEWMGDDVETEDDFL

-99 IKLAFD
+99 VKLAFD

-112 NYKMLEGDTV
+112 NYTNLMGDTV

-147 TLQVSLKIEGERM
+147 TLQVSLTIEGERM
-160 TDTERAELAAKQ
+160 SDTEKAELAAAQ

-192 AEADV
+192 AEADAE
-197 KNPENKGKTVVI
+197 NPENKGKTVVV

-244 HECANGF
+244 HECADGF
-251 AWVIVWKPYLNEIWL
+251 AWVIVWEPYLNEIWL

-289 SPLWESR
+289 SPYWESR

-374 TFANCQTAPRWYY
+374 TYSDCQTPPRWYY
-387 SCAICGK
+387 SCVTCGK

-479 QEVNAALQ
+479 AEVNAALQ

-526 NDNLLDLELLGN
+526 NDNLLDLDLLGN

-575 TNSPYVLKAYAAGI
+575 TSSPYVLKAYAAGI
-589 TSGTSAT
+589 TSGTSET

>member
-1 MKKILSILLI
+1 MKKRLSFLFCAAIV
-11 AALALSLVPLTASA
+11 AALLTVAAFAATPL
-25 AEPTKL
+25 K
-31 NHVDIVFDMPK
+31 HIDIVFDMPK
-42 AGDSRDMET
+42 AGDPCEMET
-51 EVTVRSIKS
+51 AVNVRSIKS
-60 GNIDLM
+60 GDIDLM
-66 AAGATIMY
+66 AAGVTVMY
-74 TEWAGDDVETEDDFL
+74 TEWAGDDVETEDDEFL

-99 IKLAFD
+99 VKLAFD

-112 NYKMLEGDTV
+112 NYTNLMGDTV

-147 TLQVSLKIEGERM
+147 TLQVSLTIEGERM
-160 TDTERAELAAKQ
+160 TDTERAELAAEQ
-172 EKTAAAL
+172 AKTAAAL

-251 AWVIVWKPYLNEIWL
+251 AWVIVWEPYLNEIWL

-387 SCAICGK
+387 SCSICGK

-411 EKLMEFTHAT
+411 EKLSEFTHAT
-421 LYDELATDEA
+421 LYDELATDQA
-431 YIGVNAAGMHVYW
+431 YVGVNAAGMHVYW

-479 QEVNAALQ
+479 AEVNVALQ

-561 GKTITPAAANTFTD
+561 GKSITPAAASTFTD
-575 TNSPYVLKAYAAGI
+575 TNNAYVLKAYAAGI

-616 LRYIEKNSDYKYT
+616 LRYIEKNSDYSYT

>member
-1 MKKILSILLI
+1 MKKILSLLLI

-31 NHVDIVFDMPK
+31 NHIDIVFDMPK
-42 AGDSRDMET
+42 AGDSREMET

-147 TLQVSLKIEGERM
+147 TLQVSLTIEGERM
-160 TDTERAELAAKQ
+160 TDTERAELAAEQ

-192 AEADV
+192 AEVDAE
-197 KNPENKGKTVVI
+197 NPVNKGKTVVI

-244 HECANGF
+244 HECATGF
-251 AWVIVWKPYLNEIWL
+251 AWVIVWEPYLNEIWL

-340 DVYAAQKAGGAAA
+340 DVYAAQKAGAAA

-374 TFANCQTAPRWYY
+374 TYSDCQTPPRWYY

-394 CEYNPNHVSA
+394 CENNPNHVSA
-404 NFKAKPI
+404 SFEAKPI
-411 EKLMEFTHAT
+411 ERLMECTHAT
-421 LYDELATDEA
+421 LYDELATDQA
-431 YIGVNAAGMHVYW
+431 YVGVNAAGMHVYW

-479 QEVNAALQ
+479 AEVNAALQ

-526 NDNLLDLELLGN
+526 NDNLLDLDLLGN

-547 QFCSVVVRLAEEMT
+547 QFCSVMVRLAEEMT

-575 TNSPYVLKAYAAGI
+575 TSSPYVLKAYAAGI

-616 LRYIEKNSDYKYT
+616 LRYIEKNSDYSYT
-629 SYTSKLANYAD
+629 SYTSKLSNYTD
-640 NAQLESWAVE
+640 NGQLESWAVE

-690 HQIGWCQVEFSEL
+690 HQIGWCQVVFSEQNSS
-703 KGDSQTDFLTLP
+703 GVTDFLTLP
-715 VMGTNVGATP
+715 VEGTNVGATP

-741 MDEPEID
+741 MDEPEVD
-748 NNMPYTYCPV
+748 YNMPYTYCPV
-758 INYYTGQKQYIVARD
+758 INYYTGQRQYIVARD
-773 LVPIRN
+773 LRPVRN

>member
-1 MKKILSILLI
+1 MKKRLSFLFCAAIV
-11 AALALSLVPLTASA
+11 AALLTVAAFAATPL
-25 AEPTKL
+25 K
-31 NHVDIVFDMPK
+31 HIDIVFDMPK
-42 AGDSRDMET
+42 AGDPCEMET
-51 EVTVRSIKS
+51 AVNVRSIKS
-60 GNIDLM
+60 GDIDLM
-66 AAGATIMY
+66 AAGVTVMY
-74 TEWAGDDVETEDDFL
+74 TEWAGDDVETEDDEFL

-99 IKLAFD
+99 VKLAFD

-112 NYKMLEGDTV
+112 NYTNLMGDTV
-122 VTADTFTATVNGQPA
+122 VTADTFTATVNGHPA

-147 TLQVSLKIEGERM
+147 TLQVSLTIEGERM
-160 TDTERAELAAKQ
+160 TDTERAELAAEQ
-172 EKTAAAL
+172 AKTAAAL

-197 KNPENKGKTVVI
+197 KKPENKGKTVVI

-251 AWVIVWKPYLNEIWL
+251 AWVIVWEPYLNEIWL

-387 SCAICGK
+387 SCSICGK

-411 EKLMEFTHAT
+411 EKLSEFTHAT

-479 QEVNAALQ
+479 AEVNAALQ

-526 NDNLLDLELLGN
+526 NDNLLDLDLLGN

-561 GKTITPAAANTFTD
+561 GKTITPAAASTFTD

>member
-1 MKKILSILLI
+1 MKKLLPLLLL
-11 AALALSLVPLTASA
+11 ALALSALVLTASA
-25 AEPTKL
+25 APTQLK
-31 NHVDIVFDMPK
+31 HVDIVFDMPK
-42 AGDSRDMET
+42 AGDPCEMET
-51 EVTVRSIKS
+51 AVTVRSIKS
-60 GNIDLM
+60 GNIDLV
-66 AAGATIMY
+66 AAGATVQY
-74 TEWAGDDVETEDDFL
+74 TEWLGDDVETEDEFM
-89 FRAGTTYLVT
+89 FRAGTTYLVNV
-99 IKLAFD
+99 KLAFD

-112 NYKMLEGDTV
+112 AYKMLGGDTIV
-122 VTADTFTATVNGQPA
+122 APETFTATVNGVPA
-137 TARTSAPYFP
+137 TVRTSAPYFP
-147 TLQVSLKIEGERM
+147 MLQVSLTIEGERM
-160 TDTERAELAAKQ
+160 TDTERAELAAEQ
-172 EKTAAAL
+172 AKTAAAL

-251 AWVIVWKPYLNEIWL
+251 AWVIVWEPYLNEIWL

-276 GRMDGELHDPVFH
+276 GRMDGELRSLLDH
-289 SPLWESR
+289 SPRWEIR

-302 TTDATLYIPESSV
+302 TTDGTVYIPESAV
-315 AEFAKKMTEGRGYSI
+315 PAFAKKMTEGPGFLI
-330 PYSIKVYSGN
+330 PYNIKVYSGN

-353 TKDWCPGHVYTHQ
+353 TKDWCPGHVFTQQ

-387 SCAICGK
+387 SCVICGK

-431 YIGVNAAGMHVYW
+431 YIGVNEAGMHVYW

-453 DRYLQQHLTEK
+453 DRYLQQHMTEK
-464 DLKLSGNDST
+464 DFTLTGSEGT
-474 LEHYQ
+474 LEQYQ
-479 QEVNAALQ
+479 KEVNAALQ

-526 NDNLLDLELLGN
+526 NDNLLDPDLLGN

-575 TNSPYVLKAYAAGI
+575 TSSPYVLKAYAAGI
-589 TSGTSAT
+589 TSGTSET

-616 LRYIEKNSDYKYT
+616 LRYIEKNSDYSYT
-629 SYTSKLANYAD
+629 SYTSKLANYTD
-640 NAQLESWAVE
+640 NGQLESWAVE

-690 HQIGWCQVEFSEL
+690 HQIGWYQVSSDTES
-703 KGDSQTDFLTLP
+703 DFLILP
-715 VMGTNVGATP
+715 VKGTNVGATP
-725 REGTIIWSL
+725 RPGTIVWVT
-734 GKRLGVY
+734 GKRMGGSIDL
-741 MDEPEID
+741 PEVD
-748 NNMPYTYCPV
+748 NNLPYTYYPA
-758 INYYTGQKQYIVARD
+758 INYYTGQRQYIVARD
-773 LVPIRN
+773 LRPIRGK

>member
-1 MKKILSILLI
+1 MKKLLSLLLI
-11 AALALSLVPLTASA
+11 AALALSLAPMTASA
-25 AEPTKL
+25 AATPLK
-31 NHVDIVFDMPK
+31 HIDIVFDMPK
-42 AGDSRDMET
+42 AGDPCEMET
-51 EVTVRSIKS
+51 AVNVRSIKS
-60 GNIDLM
+60 GGIDLM
-66 AAGATIMY
+66 AAGVTVMY
-74 TEWAGDDVETEDDFL
+74 TEWMGDDVETEDDEFL

-99 IKLAFD
+99 VKLAFD

-112 NYKMLEGDTV
+112 NYTNLMGDTV

-147 TLQVSLKIEGERM
+147 TLQVSLTIEGERM
-160 TDTERAELAAKQ
+160 SDTEKAELAAAQ

-197 KNPENKGKTVVI
+197 ENPENKGKTVVV

-223 LDAYDDVGTLIMDVD
+223 LDAYDDIGTLIMDVD

-244 HECANGF
+244 HECADGF
-251 AWVIVWKPYLNEIWL
+251 AWVIVWEPYLNEIWL

-374 TFANCQTAPRWYY
+374 TFADCQTAPRWYY
-387 SCAICGK
+387 SCIICGK

-404 NFKAKPI
+404 SFDAKPI

-421 LYDELATDEA
+421 LYDQLATDQA
-431 YIGVNAAGMHVYW
+431 YVGVNAAGMHVYW

-479 QEVNAALQ
+479 AEVNAALQ

-575 TNSPYVLKAYAAGI
+575 TSSPYVLKAYAAGI
-589 TSGTSAT
+589 TSGTSET

-773 LVPIRN
+773 LRPIRN

>member
-1 MKKILSILLI
+1 MKKILSLLLI

-31 NHVDIVFDMPK
+31 NHIDIVFDMPK
-42 AGDSRDMET
+42 AGDSREMET

-122 VTADTFTATVNGQPA
+122 VTADTFTATVNGKPA

-147 TLQVSLKIEGERM
+147 TLQVSLTIEGERM
-160 TDTERAELAAKQ
+160 TDKERAELAAKQ

-192 AEADV
+192 AEADAE
-197 KNPENKGKTVVI
+197 NPVNKGKTVVV
-209 MDREHRGEGYNFAT
+209 MDREHRGDGYNLAY
-223 LDAYDDVGTLIMDVD
+223 LDNFDDIGTLIMDVD

-244 HECANGF
+244 RDCAEGTF
-251 AWVIVWKPYLNEIWL
+251 DVIVWSRHLKNIWL

-276 GRMDGELHDPVFH
+276 GRMDNALRSPLDH
-289 SPLWESR
+289 SPRWEIR

-302 TTDATLYIPESSV
+302 STDGTVYIPESAV
-315 AEFAKKMTEGRGYSI
+315 PAFAKKMTEGPGYLI
-330 PYSIKVYSGN
+330 PYNIKVYSGN
-340 DVYAAQKAGGAAA
+340 DVYAAQKAGAAA
-353 TKDWCPGHVYTHQ
+353 TKDWCPGHVYTQQ
-366 IRSADRVY
+366 IKTADRVY
-374 TFANCQTAPRWYY
+374 TYSDCQTPPRWYY
-387 SCAICGK
+387 SCIICGK

-404 NFKAKPI
+404 SFEAKPI
-411 EKLMEFTHAT
+411 EKLMECTHAT
-421 LYDELATDEA
+421 LYDELATDQA

-526 NDNLLDLELLGN
+526 NDNLLDLDLLGN

-575 TNSPYVLKAYAAGI
+575 TSSPYVLKAYAAGI

-640 NAQLESWAVE
+640 NGQLESWAVE

-690 HQIGWCQVEFSEL
+690 HQIGWCQVEFSEQNGL
-703 KGDSQTDFLTLP
+703 GITDFLTLP

-725 REGTIIWSL
+725 REGTIVWCL

-758 INYYTGQKQYIVARD
+758 INYYTGQRQYIVARD

>member
-1 MKKILSILLI
+1 MKKILSLLLI

-42 AGDSRDMET
+42 AGDSREMET

-276 GRMDGELHDPVFH
+276 GRMDNELRSPLDH

-374 TFANCQTAPRWYY
+374 TYSDCQTPPRWYY
-387 SCAICGK
+387 SCVICGK

-411 EKLMEFTHAT
+411 EKLSEFTHAT

-508 RNTAKTSTWAQS
+508 RNTAKTSAWAQS

-526 NDNLLDLELLGN
+526 NDNLLDLDLLGN

-629 SYTSKLANYAD
+629 SYTSKLSNYTD
-640 NAQLESWAVE
+640 NGQLESWAVE

>member
-1 MKKILSILLI
+1 MKKRLSFLFCAAIV
-11 AALALSLVPLTASA
+11 AALLTVAAFAATPL
-25 AEPTKL
+25 K
-31 NHVDIVFDMPK
+31 HIDIVFDMPK
-42 AGDSRDMET
+42 AGDPCEMET
-51 EVTVRSIKS
+51 AVNVRSIKS
-60 GNIDLM
+60 GDIDLM
-66 AAGATIMY
+66 AAGVTVMY
-74 TEWAGDDVETEDDFL
+74 TEWAGDDVETEDDEFL

-99 IKLAFD
+99 VKLAFD

-112 NYKMLEGDTV
+112 NYTNLMGDTV

-147 TLQVSLKIEGERM
+147 TLQVSLTIEGERM
-160 TDTERAELAAKQ
+160 TDTERAELAAEQ
-172 EKTAAAL
+172 AKTAAAL

-251 AWVIVWKPYLNEIWL
+251 AWVIVWEPYLNEIWL

-387 SCAICGK
+387 SCSICGK

-411 EKLMEFTHAT
+411 EKLSEFTHAT

-479 QEVNAALQ
+479 AEVNAALQ

-526 NDNLLDLELLGN
+526 NDNLLDLDLLGN

-690 HQIGWCQVEFSEL
+690 HQIGWCQVDFDDA
-703 KGDSQTDFLTLP
+703 KGNDITDFLTLP

>member
-1 MKKILSILLI
+1 MKKRLSFLFCAAIV
-11 AALALSLVPLTASA
+11 AALLTVAAFAATPL
-25 AEPTKL
+25 K
-31 NHVDIVFDMPK
+31 HIDIVFDMPK
-42 AGDSRDMET
+42 AGDPCEMET
-51 EVTVRSIKS
+51 AVNVRSIKS
-60 GNIDLM
+60 GDIDLM
-66 AAGATIMY
+66 AAGVTVMY
-74 TEWAGDDVETEDDFL
+74 TEWAGDDVETEDDEFL

-99 IKLAFD
+99 VKLAFD

-112 NYKMLEGDTV
+112 NYTNLMGDTV

-147 TLQVSLKIEGERM
+147 TLQVSLTIEGERM
-160 TDTERAELAAKQ
+160 TDTERAELAAEQ
-172 EKTAAAL
+172 AKTAAAL

-197 KNPENKGKTVVI
+197 KKTENKGKTVVI

-251 AWVIVWKPYLNEIWL
+251 AWVIVWEPYLNEIWL

-387 SCAICGK
+387 SCSICGK

-411 EKLMEFTHAT
+411 EKLSEFTHAT
-421 LYDELATDEA
+421 LYDELATDQA
-431 YIGVNAAGMHVYW
+431 YVGVNAAGMHVYW

-479 QEVNAALQ
+479 AEVNAALQ

-526 NDNLLDLELLGN
+526 NDNLLDLDLLGN

-703 KGDSQTDFLTLP
+703 KGNSQTDFLTLP